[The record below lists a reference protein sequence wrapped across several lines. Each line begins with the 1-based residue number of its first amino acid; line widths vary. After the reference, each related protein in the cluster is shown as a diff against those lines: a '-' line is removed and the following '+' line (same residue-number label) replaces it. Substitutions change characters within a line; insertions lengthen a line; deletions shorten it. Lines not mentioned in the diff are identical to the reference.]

1 MIFWLF
7 RDIREQF
14 LITTINKNFHRI
26 IEINKVQFKNI

>member
-14 LITTINKNFHRI
+14 LITINKNFHKI
-26 IEINKVQFKNI
+26 IEINKVQFKII